1 MNYFIIL
8 FTILLGQFSNAQSL
22 NTFLVKNKFNDHIK
36 KVYSIGDKVTLILN
50 NSVNSDLKVKGV
62 MNEISIDKI
71 KVDDKWIEVSSI
83 STIIS
88 HNYFGFLGVAVGA
101 GILIKGIS
109 MPKSDGGGS
118 GAVVAIDYAAG
129 RRSLT
134 IMAGVLITATSA
146 ITIPN
151 PKKYRSDKFIF
162 KTYLA
167 P

>member
-1 MNYFIIL
+1 MNYFIIF

-88 HNYFGFLGVAVGA
+88 HNYF
-101 GILIKGIS
+101 
-109 MPKSDGGGS
+109 
-118 GAVVAIDYAAG
+118 
-129 RRSLT
+129 
-134 IMAGVLITATSA
+134 
-146 ITIPN
+146 
-151 PKKYRSDKFIF
+151 
-162 KTYLA
+162 
-167 P
+167 